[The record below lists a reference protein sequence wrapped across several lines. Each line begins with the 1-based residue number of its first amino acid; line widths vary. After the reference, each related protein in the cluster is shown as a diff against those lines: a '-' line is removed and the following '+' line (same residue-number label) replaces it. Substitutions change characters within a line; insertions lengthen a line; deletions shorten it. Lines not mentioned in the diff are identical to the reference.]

1 MLIGEK
7 ISKTFNQIQVLKNVD
22 IKVENGKIVSIFGKS
37 GAGKS
42 TLLYILSSLDK
53 PDKGE
58 VLFDGTKISQLYGDQ
73 LSDFR
78 NKKIGFVFQFHNL
91 LDDFYLYLI

>member
-42 TLLYILSSLDK
+42 PSLLLILFLN
-53 PDKGE
+53 
-58 VLFDGTKISQLYGDQ
+58 
-73 LSDFR
+73 LSV
-78 NKKIGFVFQFHNL
+78 G
-91 LDDFYLYLI
+91 